1 MRFLIF
7 LKAGPLHD
15 TGCPVLCGV
24 KKFLIIGEK
33 VGLPMSG
40 SGPAF
45 EKIKN
50 LMG

>member
-1 MRFLIF
+1 MWGKKISHYW
-7 LKAGPLHD
+7 LKM
-15 TGCPVLCGV
+15 
-24 KKFLIIGEK
+24 
-33 VGLPMSG
+33 GLPMSG